1 MSKRDDS
8 SPGSKTSTL
17 QVSESLASKEK
28 DYTSILDTS
37 SRESGI
43 SSGKK
48 RQTDR
53 QTGSGTKCLKNQRCD
68 VMKISDYPSNFFGFF
83 PTFPLIF
90 LNV

>member
-17 QVSESLASKEK
+17 QVSESLTSKEK

-43 SSGKK
+43 SSGK
-48 RQTDR
+48 TDR
-53 QTGSGTKCLKNQRCD
+53 HTDMSNMKSNYEEKNLRTLTA
-68 VMKISDYPSNFFGFF
+68 G
-83 PTFPLIF
+83 L
-90 LNV
+90 LNNIIVLVHREFAIRLN

>member
-48 RQTDR
+48 GRQT
-53 QTGSGTKCLKNQRCD
+53 QTDMCGLK
-68 VMKISDYPSNFFGFF
+68 SNYAS
-83 PTFPLIF
+83 LW
-90 LNV
+90 